1 MEHKGTIQIET
12 ERLLLRRFR
21 PDDLEDMYK
30 NCWADP
36 DVWKFTRYK
45 PMKCVE
51 DVINNAGMF
60 TREWFDAYK
69 RPNRYSWAIELK
81 CIGKP
86 IGRMFG
92 MHPDDKE
99 QSVELAYELG
109 KAWWNQGL
117 MTEAVRAVIDS
128 SMRFTE
134 QSRDVMK
141 RYVRGQGLPRSLWR
155 RLKSLCTD
163 IWMDKIPIY
172 TLSWRPSENGTLSRR
187 IKGGA
192 RRLCTTAVC

>member
-1 MEHKGTIQIET
+1 MEYKGTIQIET

-21 PDDLEDMYK
+21 PDDLADMYK

-51 DVINNAGMF
+51 DVVDNAGMF
-60 TREWFDAYK
+60 TKEWFDTYK

-81 CIGKP
+81 SIRKP

-117 MTEAVRAVIDS
+117 MTEAVRAVIDFFLDDVGMQQIYASHS
-128 SMRFTE
+128 SDN
-134 QSRDVMK
+134 SASGKVM
-141 RYVRGQGLPRSLWR
+141 
-155 RLKSLCTD
+155 
-163 IWMDKIPIY
+163 
-172 TLSWRPSENGTLSRR
+172 
-187 IKGGA
+187 
-192 RRLCTTAVC
+192 